1 MSRRETEQQSR
12 ILGTMD
18 VFDTVTGDAGR
29 IAARIDRL
37 PLTWM
42 QWRLALITQIFWG
55 VIIAADGI
63 PAKLYPFIWGPRQS
77 FGVGAFSLLLA
88 VQFGLGILVGEYLI
102 GIIADRWGRRTALL
116 LSSLAV
122 ALPLW
127 PTALIDNFWLLLL
140 FFGLSSVGMGGVLST
155 NVVYMGEIVPPTE
168 RGRVMLAS
176 QILAVLVFGLLGNVP
191 GIFWVPNHY
200 QWFIYLFTAVPL
212 VVLVPLAR
220 WGIPESPRWLE
231 AHGRHAE
238 AERVTGALEAECL
251 RRSGLARLPD
261 PDYARYAVPVNRNV
275 PTRELF
281 RGEYGQRTI
290 VLLIAWTLGYSGI
303 VYGFAGY
310 EPALLREFGLSA
322 DQIFGVLVVSNVVGG
337 CVGLAICAWLGEA
350 VERRNTI
357 LVAALVNCI
366 ALGVLYV
373 ARSVIDAYVLIA
385 ISWGAETVWL
395 FSMYNYTTASYPTRL
410 RATGTGLTDGVGHL
424 GAIFGPIIAG
434 ALFAAT
440 ASTGQLGWFIYIT
453 IPGALIPGLLIAWLG
468 IDQRRA
474 VLEHISR

>member
-1 MSRRETEQQSR
+1 
-12 ILGTMD
+12 MD
-18 VFDTVTGDAGR
+18 VFDTVTGGAGR

-37 PLTWM
+37 PLTWA

-63 PAKLYPFIWGPRQS
+63 PAKLYPFIWEPRHS
-77 FGVGAFSLLLA
+77 FGAGAFSLLLA

-127 PTALIDNFWLLLL
+127 PTALTDNFGLLLL
-140 FFGLSSVGMGGVLST
+140 FFGLSSIGMGGVLST
-155 NVVYMGEIVPPTE
+155 NVVYMGEIVPPAE

-176 QILAVLVFGLLGNVP
+176 QILAVLVFGLLGNLP
-191 GIFWVPNHY
+191 GILWVPNHY
-200 QWFIYLFTAVPL
+200 DWFIYLFTGVPL
-212 VVLVPLAR
+212 VVLVPLAL
-220 WGIPESPRWLE
+220 WGMPESPRWLE
-231 AHGRHAE
+231 AHGHHAD
-238 AERVTGALEAECL
+238 AERIMVRLEADCL
-251 RRSGLARLPD
+251 RRSGLAALPE
-261 PDYARYAVPVNRNV
+261 PDYAGYAVPVSRHV
-275 PTRELF
+275 PMGELF

-290 VLLIAWTLGYSGI
+290 ILLIAWVLGYSGI

-310 EPALLREFGLSA
+310 EPALLRGFGLSA
-322 DQIFGVLVVSNVVGG
+322 DQTFGVLLVSNVVGG
-337 CVGLAICAWLGEA
+337 CAGLAICAWLGEA
-350 VERRNTI
+350 VERRYTI
-357 LVAALVNCI
+357 LVAVLVNCI
-366 ALGVLYV
+366 ALGVFYV
-373 ARSVIDAYVLIA
+373 ARSVIDAYVLIS

-424 GAIFGPIIAG
+424 GAIFGPLIAG

-440 ASTGQLGWFIYIT
+440 ASTGHAGWFLYVM

-474 VLEHISR
+474 VLEHISH